1 MKTFI
6 FEQLFQGGLITE
18 EKFKNIEEKETI
30 KPIPLHTELKLM
42 MYAGI
47 VLLTTGLGIV
57 VYNNMDNLS
66 RLTVVLAV
74 AIATVFCFVYCL
86 IKSARFS
93 NRQSSTPTLIPD
105 YTLLLGCILLLILT
119 GYLQFEFNIFGDRWG
134 MATFVPMVVLFVS
147 AYYFDHLGVLSMA
160 IVNMAAWAGISVTP
174 KHLLRN
180 NDFNDSTI
188 IYTALVLG
196 LLLLFVAYISAKK
209 DFKAHFSFTYKNFG
223 VQILFIAANAAIIY
237 FQRYEVGWLIFL
249 AGICFWQ
256 FSIARNEKSF
266 YFLTITILY
275 FYFGLSYVV
284 IRNLFKFSWGEGPL
298 YVAFFYFIITAILAA
313 TVLMR
318 FNKIF
323 KK

>member
-18 EKFKNIEEKETI
+18 EKFKNIEEKETK

-66 RLTVVLAV
+66 RLTIVLAV

-93 NRQSSTPTLIPD
+93 TRQSSTPTLIQD

-160 IVNMAAWAGISVTP
+160 IVNMAGWAGISVTP

-284 IRNLFKFSWGEGPL
+284 IRNLFKFSWGEGSL